1 MNEYDELLIDKHAG
15 SGIVLDTGLL
25 LLLIIGNARR
35 ELVGTFKRLNSFV
48 PEDYDAL
55 TTIVNRFQT
64 IATTPNILTEV
75 SNLAD
80 RLRDKYKEVYLNA
93 FIAEIS
99 LLDEKYV
106 PTKDVLASDAFSIF
120 GLSDAVIAEIAN
132 RDLLVMTTDSP
143 LYHYLLTIGLP
154 VLNFN
159 HIRTLFWT

>member
-1 MNEYDELLIDKHAG
+1 LNEYDESLIDKHAG
-15 SGIVLDTGLL
+15 SGVVLDTGLL

-35 ELVGTFKRLNSFV
+35 ELVGSFKRLNSFV
-48 PEDYDAL
+48 PEDYETL
-55 TTIVNRFQT
+55 ITIVNRFQT

-80 RLRDKYKEVYLNA
+80 SLTAKYKSDYLNA
-93 FIAEIS
+93 FAAEIS

-106 PTKDVLASDAFSIF
+106 PTKDVLSSDAFSIF

-132 RDLLVMTTDSP
+132 RDLLVMTTDGK
-143 LYHYLLTIGLP
+143 LYNYLSSIGLP

-159 HIRTLFWT
+159 HIRPLYWI

>member
-1 MNEYDELLIDKHAG
+1 VKEYAESLIDEHVG

-35 ELVGTFKRLNSFV
+35 ELVGTFKRLNSFA
-48 PEDYDAL
+48 PEDYDTL

-80 RLRDKYKEVYLNA
+80 SLTDKYKEDYLNA
-93 FIAEIS
+93 FAGEIS

-106 PTKDVLASDAFSIF
+106 PTKAVLSSEAFSIF

-132 RDLLVMTTDSP
+132 RDLLVMTTDGH
-143 LYHYLLTIGLP
+143 LYNYLLTIGLP

-159 HIRTLFWT
+159 HIRTRYWT